1 MIHRTLFFSFAILL
15 CLSSCNGFSDK
26 SKKDSLAKEANV
38 PKLENAELVFVN
50 REAQMMIPRH
60 MLPTG
65 ALNEQASLQYIDS
78 VQELYVIVIDEPK
91 EDFIK
96 SMTYDSIYD
105 PAKSV
110 ELNYREIQMK
120 NILRNVEAI
129 GTPVIRKASI
139 GQLDAEMVDFDGY
152 SDNIEEKIHYKF
164 GFFEGRANMY
174 MVMTWTLA
182 EYKSKNNDEMEGMI
196 YSFGMRK

>member
-1 MIHRTLFFSFAILL
+1 MIHRSLFFSLAILL
-15 CLSSCNGFSDK
+15 CFASCNGFSDK
-26 SKKDSLAKEANV
+26 SKKDSLTKDANV
-38 PKLENAELVFVN
+38 PKLENADLINVN

-60 MLPTG
+60 MLPTD
-65 ALNEQASLQYIDS
+65 ALNEQASIQYIDS
-78 VQELYVIVIDEPK
+78 VQELYIIVIEEPK

-120 NILRNVEAI
+120 NILGNVEAI
-129 GTPVIRKASI
+129 GTPQIRKTPI
-139 GQLDAEMVDFDGY
+139 NHLDAELVDFDGY
-152 SDNIEEKIHYKF
+152 SGTIEEKIHYKF
-164 GFFEGRANMY
+164 GFIEGRTNMY

-182 EYKSKNNDEMEGMI
+182 EYKNKNNDEMEGMI
-196 YSFGMRK
+196 YSFSMRK